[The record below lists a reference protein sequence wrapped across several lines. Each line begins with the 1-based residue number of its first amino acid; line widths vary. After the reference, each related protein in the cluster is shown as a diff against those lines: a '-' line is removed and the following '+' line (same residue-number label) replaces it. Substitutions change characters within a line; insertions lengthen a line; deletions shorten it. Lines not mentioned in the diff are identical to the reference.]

1 MEGMMKGKLDA
12 LQVRKMMQSGMSK
25 AEIARYFKVSKS
37 AVTQLCQKNNINI
50 NTQLIKDKKVA
61 KAVVRRDQQ
70 VLNQI
75 ESVLSYGESMVGL
88 VAKAAHGDEEA
99 LRHLDALGVK
109 DKLAGFSRIT
119 NDFVNNIKQYM
130 EIHKIAF
137 DVQHTMNFQEAI
149 IDCIRE
155 EYKNPESKETMD
167 RLIQRLRKNKILRQL
182 LKN

>member
-1 MEGMMKGKLDA
+1 MSKRGKLDPIE
-12 LQVRKMMQSGMSK
+12 VRSMMQSGMSK
-25 AEIARYFKVSKS
+25 AEVARHFAVSKS
-37 AVTQLCQKNNINI
+37 AITQLCQKNNINI

-61 KAVVRRDQQ
+61 KSIVRRDQQ

-75 ESVLSYGESMVGL
+75 KSVLGYGESMVEL
-88 VAKAAHGDEEA
+88 VAKAAHGDKES
-99 LRHLDALGVK
+99 LKHLDALGVK

-167 RLIQRLRKNKILRQL
+167 RLIQRLRKNKTLRQL